1 MSKRRRK
8 RRLFDIFGFGE
19 EEFPFG
25 QKPAEGGSG
34 YSISVTYDEGGK
46 RVVRVE
52 TYGDVNVVELRKD
65 IEQRYP
71 GARIEGLEK
80 QPLIRIVGE
89 EETREER
96 KPEKEKQKVEKKR
109 EKSLIREVE

>member
-1 MSKRRRK
+1 MSERRRK
-8 RRLFDIFGFGE
+8 RRFFDIFGFGE

-34 YSISVTYDEGGK
+34 YSISVTYDERGK
-46 RVVRVE
+46 PVVRVE
-52 TYGDVNVVELRKD
+52 TYGEVDVAELRKD

-89 EETREER
+89 EETREKR
-96 KPEKEKQKVEKKR
+96 KPEKGRRKAEKKR
-109 EKSLIREVE
+109 KKSLLRVVE

>member
-1 MSKRRRK
+1 MSERRK

-34 YSISVTYDEGGK
+34 YSISVTYDDRGK
-46 RVVRVE
+46 PVVRVE
-52 TYGDVNVVELRKD
+52 TYGDVDMAELRKD
-65 IEQRYP
+65 IEQQYP

-89 EETREER
+89 EEAREER
-96 KPEKEKQKVEKKR
+96 KPEKERQKAEKKPK
-109 EKSLIREVE
+109 KSLIRETE

>member
-1 MSKRRRK
+1 MSERRRK
-8 RRLFDIFGFGE
+8 RRFFDIFGFGE
-19 EEFPFG
+19 EKFPFG

-34 YSISVTYDEGGK
+34 YSISVTYDEKGK
-46 RVVRVE
+46 PVVRVE
-52 TYGDVNVVELRKD
+52 TYGDVDVAELRKD

-80 QPLIRIVGE
+80 QPLIRIVDE

-96 KPEKEKQKVEKKR
+96 KPEKERRKAEKKR
-109 EKSLIREVE
+109 KKSLIRVVE